1 MIRESGHPILVSL
14 NYNER
19 NSIHLLIV
27 IHVHVHVDKDAL
39 SLNVSNIGKGA
50 DSKQSVV
57 LNAVKGLVMEFLDH
71 LASFS
76 SYLQQVRVHYCLR
89 LIL

>member
-1 MIRESGHPILVSL
+1 M
-14 NYNER
+14 
-19 NSIHLLIV
+19 
-27 IHVHVHVDKDAL
+27 

-57 LNAVKGLVMEFLDH
+57 LNAVKALVMEFLDH

-76 SYLQQVRVHYCLR
+76 SYLQQVRVNHCLK
-89 LIL
+89 LI